1 MTSCPKTSLK
11 RPSLTILTILASL
24 VGMVEMVGIVGGSRG
39 CVGRGLSV
47 FASFEALVSIYT
59 CDSRRC
65 GALIAV

>member
-11 RPSLTILTILASL
+11 RPSLTILASL

>member
-11 RPSLTILTILASL
+11 RPSLTILTILAGL
-24 VGMVEMVGIVGGSRG
+24 GGVVERVGIVGGSRG
-39 CVGRGLSV
+39 CVGRGLSA
-47 FASFEALVSIYT
+47 FASFEALASIYT